1 MQNKIFPWMK
11 KHERILWAM
20 VMALLPPLVCL
31 VTCILE
37 GRMPADA
44 YLPASE
50 WNDELIYYKMV
61 EGIVD
66 YGYPR
71 GYFGFNESHSAL
83 FSFAAWSPV
92 LVWPW
97 ILWGLIFG
105 WNLYSPFVCN
115 VVLLSLA
122 MFLFV
127 WLVHPTGKQK
137 GILAVL
143 FAAFPPFTRY
153 MLSGMP
159 EVICFV
165 MVIAALA
172 LIISYMEEEL
182 KSRLVFLF
190 ILTAL
195 MTLMRPYLIVF
206 MVFPL
211 YFLIKK
217 GKWAGLLGDL
227 GILAVTAGSYAMIKK
242 YFSAEY
248 FTPLFRTEFID
259 AFRDTGLWG
268 GIKNILYQLIYKSKE
283 YFAMLI
289 EGFRSGLAA
298 GAYFAGFWLVLLIL
312 LVQTAV
318 SFRKKEKNRTLLYG
332 GLALCFLAMW
342 AALLLMYKP
351 YEGSKHLVT
360 FIVAGIFAIS
370 LMETRFYKKMIV
382 TAAVFVYLY
391 SVLGQAHPYDY
402 QIPYKSGELEES
414 VAYWQRVFHEEMSL
428 QKEDSPNYDNVVIW
442 TLYDYD
448 RADGTQNMTPWQYLY
463 GLPEGFGIS
472 CCYSEYVTEHL
483 EEIQSKYLIVLPG
496 GSVEAL
502 LQEKGIVPLAER
514 DNVILYRLR

>member
-1 MQNKIFPWMK
+1 MQSKIFPRMK
-11 KHERILWAM
+11 KHERILWAV

-31 VTCILE
+31 VTCLLE
-37 GRMPADA
+37 GRTPADA

-61 EGIVD
+61 EGMVHF
-66 YGYPR
+66 GYPQ

-97 ILWGLIFG
+97 VLWGLIFG

-115 VVLLSLA
+115 TVLLSLA
-122 MFLFV
+122 MFLFT

-143 FAAFPPFTRY
+143 FIAFPPFSRY

-159 EVICFV
+159 EVICFA
-165 MVIAALA
+165 MVIVVFALS
-172 LIISYMEEEL
+172 ISYLEKEL
-182 KSRLVFLF
+182 KRKLILLF
-190 ILTAL
+190 ALTVL
-195 MTLMRPYLIVF
+195 MTFMRPYLIVF
-206 MVFPL
+206 MFFPL
-211 YFLIKK
+211 HFLFKK
-217 GKWAGLLGDL
+217 SKWAGLLGDL
-227 GILAVTAGSYAMIKK
+227 GILAVTAAGYAMIKK

-248 FTPLFRTEFID
+248 FDPLFRTEFID
-259 AFRDTGLWG
+259 AFRYSGIWG
-268 GIKNILYQLIYKSKE
+268 GIKNFIYQLLYKGKE

-298 GAYFAGFWLVLLIL
+298 GAYFAGFWLVFLLL
-312 LVQTAV
+312 LMQTIK
-318 SFRKKEKNRTLLYG
+318 SFRKKEKDRTLLYG
-332 GLALCFLAMW
+332 GLVLCFAAMW

-351 YEGSKHLVT
+351 FEGSKHLVT
-360 FIVAGIFAIS
+360 FIVLGIFAIS
-370 LMETRFYKKMIV
+370 LMETRFYKKMII

-391 SVLGQAHPYDY
+391 SVLGKAHPYDY
-402 QIPYKSGELEES
+402 QIPYKNAELKENI
-414 VAYWQRVFHEEMSL
+414 AYWQQVFHEEMGL
-428 QKEDSPNYDNVVIW
+428 QREDTPNFDNVVIW

-448 RADGTQNMTPWQYLY
+448 LEDGTQNMTPWQYMY

-472 CCYSEYVTEHL
+472 CCYPDYVTQHFEDV
-483 EEIQSKYLIVLPG
+483 QSKYLIARPG
-496 GSVEAL
+496 GQIEAFME
-502 LQEKGIVPLAER
+502 EKGIALLAER